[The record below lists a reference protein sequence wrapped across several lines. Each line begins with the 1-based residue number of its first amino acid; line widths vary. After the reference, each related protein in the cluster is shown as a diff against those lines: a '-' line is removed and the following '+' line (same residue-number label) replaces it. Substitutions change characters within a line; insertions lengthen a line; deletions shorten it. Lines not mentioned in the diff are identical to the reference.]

1 MSSHALY
8 EPMGLAKVTS
18 WMIPT
23 SSCSL
28 RLSRA
33 RRSEEARRRVSAA
46 AIAVSSPCSLH
57 GSSHEDGLHRS
68 RSDSADEIS
77 KARHSTRCTFKTSR
91 KRTFTFKTGE
101 CVSVELSSPRAPHSE
116 HSRHSSVKT
125 RIALS
130 RKRLAPL
137 WGRAACTWFP
147 DARSDRG
154 ISPAVFTDS
163 DSKDGRWIVLD
174 DQRHQESRET
184 VDTRDRRRQTSSD
197 GRVHEIN

>member
-33 RRSEEARRRVSAA
+33 RRSEEARRRVSPA

-137 WGRAACTWFP
+137 WEGPRA
-147 DARSDRG
+147 RG
-154 ISPAVFTDS
+154 SRMPEEIAVFTDS
-163 DSKDGRWIVLD
+163 DSKDVRWIVLD
-174 DQRHQESRET
+174 DQRLQESRET

>member
-1 MSSHALY
+1 MKTT
-8 EPMGLAKVTS
+8 G
-18 WMIPT
+18 
-23 SSCSL
+23 CSN
-28 RLSRA
+28 
-33 RRSEEARRRVSAA
+33 
-46 AIAVSSPCSLH
+46 AIGRMCACK
-57 GSSHEDGLHRS
+57 DTHRS

-137 WGRAACTWFP
+137 WEGPRA
-147 DARSDRG
+147 RG
-154 ISPAVFTDS
+154 SRMPEEITGFHRRYLPTAIG
-163 DSKDGRWIVLD
+163 KDGRWIVLD
-174 DQRHQESRET
+174 DQRLQESRET